1 MDPLPL
7 QLRAEA
13 HAARALMR
21 LPTPAVLA
29 LAGGR
34 PVERDGCV
42 LDPRCQLLL
51 ALAKRL
57 GRGLEKLDE
66 PIPEQR
72 RRMDHEAQVF
82 APRPPPIGSVY
93 DVRVSERVTARVH
106 RPLTA
111 PRPSPAM
118 VFVHGGGF
126 VEGSLDSHEPIAR
139 AIAHGAGCV
148 VIAVEYRL
156 APEHPF
162 PAAADDVT
170 EAFRWVVA
178 NASRFGVDPDR
189 VAIGGDSAGGNL
201 SAVTALDTRGDRHR
215 PCLQCLAY
223 PMVDATQSFPSI
235 QIMAEGFL
243 LEKPRIDWFRARYA
257 PREDQW
263 TDPRL
268 SPWFA
273 ADVSDAPPALVQT
286 AGFDPLRDEAE
297 AYALKLRDAGVTVTA
312 RRYPSLIH
320 GYLNMAGD
328 IPAARG
334 ALDDMIAALRHAFA
348 R

>member
-7 QLRAEA
+7 HLRAQA
-13 HAARALMR
+13 RAARALMR
-21 LPTPAVLA
+21 LPTPAIEA
-29 LAGGR
+29 LLGGHR
-34 PVERDGCV
+34 VERDGCV

-51 ALAKRL
+51 ALARRL
-57 GRGLEKLDE
+57 GRGLGALDE

-72 RRMDHEAQVF
+72 ARMEHEALVF

-93 DVRVSERVTARVH
+93 DVRVNDRVTARVH
-106 RPLTA
+106 RPLDA
-111 PRPSPAM
+111 RRPSPAM
-118 VFVHGGGF
+118 VYVHGGGF
-126 VEGSLDSHEPIAR
+126 VEGSLDSHEPVAR

-148 VIAVEYRL
+148 VFSVDYRL

-170 EAFRWVVA
+170 AAFRWVVA
-178 NASRFGVDPDR
+178 NAARFGVDPAR

-201 SAVTALDTRGDRHR
+201 SAVTALDTRGDAR
-215 PCLQCLAY
+215 PPCFQALLY

-235 QIMAEGFL
+235 AIMAEGFL
-243 LEKPRIDWFRARYA
+243 LEKPRIDWFRAQYA

-273 ADVSDAPPALVQT
+273 PDVEGAAPALIQT

-297 AYALKLRDAGVTVTA
+297 AYAVKLRDAGVAVTA

-320 GYLNMAGD
+320 GYLHMAGD

-334 ALDDMIAALRHAFA
+334 ALDDLTAALRAAFA
-348 R
+348 